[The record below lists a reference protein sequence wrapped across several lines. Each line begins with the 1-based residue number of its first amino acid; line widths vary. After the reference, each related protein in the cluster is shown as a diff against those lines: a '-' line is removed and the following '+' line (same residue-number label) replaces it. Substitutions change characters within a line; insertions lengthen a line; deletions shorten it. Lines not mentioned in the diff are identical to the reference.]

1 MIMTGCSAPGPG
13 GSPAA
18 AETPVPSA
26 PAEAQ
31 APGPPESPAP
41 EIPVGSPSS
50 TTATGA
56 SATMPSADSSA
67 DSGADSSADTSPA
80 PSPSPTPS
88 PAPPGSFVLGDSIG
102 LSVAPTLSRLGY
114 PVTGKVGQTAST
126 EFLSTHLASDAAQQ
140 APAWV
145 IVLGTNNRGDE
156 TDLARLDEW
165 LRTIRTSRSRPRQH
179 VYWVTPHR
187 PPEYDGGMSTHT
199 LDAFNAALKQ
209 ADAERPWLTVLD
221 FATLAAQN
229 PDWYALDGARL
240 HPDERGQAALIELIA
255 GPGAPAA
262 DSPAPITEIARPTPS
277 PTAAPTG
284 DDAAEFGDMEF
295 TNE

>member
-1 MIMTGCSAPGPG
+1 MTGCSAPGTG

-18 AETPVPSA
+18 AETPAPSA
-26 PAEAQ
+26 PAEPQ
-31 APGPPESPAP
+31 APSAPESPAP

-50 TTATGA
+50 TTATA
-56 SATMPSADSSA
+56 MPSAESSA
-67 DSGADSSADTSPA
+67 ESSPA
-80 PSPSPTPS
+80 PSPSPS

-126 EFLSTHLASDAAQQ
+126 EFLSIHLASDAAQQ

-240 HPDERGQAALIELIA
+240 HPDERGQTALIDLIA